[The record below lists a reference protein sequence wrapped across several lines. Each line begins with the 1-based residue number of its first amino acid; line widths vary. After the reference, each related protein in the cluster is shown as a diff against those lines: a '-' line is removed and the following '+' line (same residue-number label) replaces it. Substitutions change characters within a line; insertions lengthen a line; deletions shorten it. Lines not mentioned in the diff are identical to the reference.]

1 MYNFILKYKNKQ
13 MKNLS
18 LILNA
23 ILFLLVGVLFY
34 LHFGSKKSNNQPQ
47 IIKTDGKTVTVPQI
61 AYVDLDSLQ
70 ENYAFFKA
78 GKATLESKQKA
89 MEAEL
94 NRSVSAFQSEYQSLA
109 QKAQTM
115 TEEEGMAAQ
124 ERLQRKQQDI
134 EMRKQSME
142 SKFMG
147 ETADFNY
154 KLQEKIIEY
163 LKKYNADGRYSYI
176 MPYAKDQI
184 NLLYVNE
191 SYNITGDVI
200 KGMNQEYVESKK

>member
-1 MYNFILKYKNKQ
+1 

-23 ILFLLVGVLFY
+23 ILFLLIGVLFY
-34 LHFGSKKSNNQPQ
+34 FQFNGKKANTVQPQ
-47 IIKTDGKTVTVPQI
+47 IINTNGKSITVPQI

-70 ENYAFFKA
+70 QNYGFFKV
-78 GKATLESKQKA
+78 GKAALEAKQKA

-94 NRSVSAFQSEYQSLA
+94 NRSISSFQAQYQSLA

-124 ERLQRKQQDI
+124 QKLQQQQQQIEERKQI
-134 EMRKQSME
+134 ME
-142 SKFMG
+142 SQFMQQ
-147 ETADFNY
+147 TTDFNY
-154 KLQEKIIEY
+154 KLQEKIVEF

-184 NLLYVNE
+184 NILYVNE
-191 SYNITGDVI
+191 QYNITGDVI
-200 KGMNQEYVESKK
+200 KGMNEEYVGEKK

>member
-1 MYNFILKYKNKQ
+1 

-18 LILNA
+18 YILNA
-23 ILFLLVGVLFY
+23 ILFILVGVLFY
-34 LHFGSKKSNNQPQ
+34 LHFNSKKSNNQAQ
-47 IIKTDGKTVTVPQI
+47 IIQTDGKSVTVPQI

-78 GKATLESKQKA
+78 GKSSLEAKQKS

-134 EMRKQSME
+134 EMRKQTME
-142 SKFMG
+142 GQFMK

-154 KLQEKIIEY
+154 T
-163 LKKYNADGRYSYI
+163 YI
-176 MPYAKDQI
+176 MPYAKDHI

-191 SYNITGDVI
+191 AYNITGDVI
-200 KGMNQEYVESKK
+200 KGMNQEYVESNKK